1 MDNEMQKKF
10 DALVEKL
17 TKKRK
22 VLFVT
27 LINENKTY
35 EKRIKEAKEELKK
48 NNELGLTEKA
58 NINKEEL
65 LIFTQSFSK
74 NLYEMNILTNLLY
87 GNIDFKN
94 N

>member
-48 NNELGLTEKA
+48 NNELGLTEQA

-74 NLYEMNILTNLLY
+74 NLYEMNILVNLLY